1 MQSHVRLRRS
11 RGRLLALLVGAAV
24 VLPPWIVYLAVSLP
38 DEHDSE
44 QWKLVWVG
52 FDIALLACLVAAG
65 WLGARRR
72 RRAVPVLVAT
82 ATLMLCDAWFD
93 VMLSWHA
100 ADWWT
105 SVVMAV
111 VVEVPL
117 AVFLFVRAHL
127 LLAVPKR
134 RHAVTARDIR
144 EVLAHPLRQRI
155 MAELDETGVTA
166 EAVAQALG
174 LDRRLAEDHLD
185 QLVRAGFAQAKE
197 NRWATVGQDLRM
209 PERDQ
214 LDPADHELFDRFLD
228 RRAAEE
234 VAQFAALRP
243 RFRYPDEWH
252 LGSRGGL
259 RLTSAELAEFFED
272 YLELLTWY
280 AFRHEATPPG
290 AREMALR
297 FYAVPRADMLGALSP
312 DARSSYR

>member
-1 MQSHVRLRRS
+1 MQSHVRIRRS
-11 RGRLLALLVGAAV
+11 RWRLLALLVGAAIF
-24 VLPPWIVYLAVSLP
+24 LPPWIVYLAVSLP
-38 DEHDSE
+38 DQHDSE

-93 VMLSWHA
+93 VMLSWHSP
-100 ADWWT
+100 DWWT

-111 VVEVPL
+111 AVEVPL

-134 RHAVTARDIR
+134 RHTITARDIR

-155 MAELDETGVTA
+155 MAELDETGVPA
-166 EAVAQALG
+166 GAVADAIG
-174 LDRRLAEDHLD
+174 LDRHLVEEHLD
-185 QLVRAGFAQAKE
+185 QLAHAGFARTTQQG
-197 NRWATVGQDLRM
+197 WATVGQDLRM

-228 RRAAEE
+228 QRAAEE

-252 LGSRGGL
+252 LASRGGL
-259 RLTSAELAEFFED
+259 RLTREELAEFFED
-272 YLELLTWY
+272 YLELVTWY
-280 AFRHEATPPG
+280 AFRHESPPPG
-290 AREMALR
+290 ATEMALR
-297 FYAVPRADMLGALSP
+297 FYAVPRADMLEALSP
-312 DARSSYR
+312 EARSSYR

>member
-38 DEHDSE
+38 DQHDSE

-72 RRAVPVLVAT
+72 RRAVPVLVAN

-134 RHAVTARDIR
+134 RHTVTARDIR

-174 LDRRLAEDHLD
+174 LDRRLAVRVADLRAAGRPGY
-185 QLVRAGFAQAKE
+185 LVAPVQRGHEKRGGTRRAGRGTGARRTVVVVCLGHLRHSEGGAGAEHGCGGDRRRQPGTLRAEHGFLPLHWRPMRQQRHPHE
-197 NRWATVGQDLRM
+197 NRIWNGSSLCQDL
-209 PERDQ
+209 
-214 LDPADHELFDRFLD
+214 F
-228 RRAAEE
+228 RR
-234 VAQFAALRP
+234 VA
-243 RFRYPDEWH
+243 
-252 LGSRGGL
+252 
-259 RLTSAELAEFFED
+259 
-272 YLELLTWY
+272 
-280 AFRHEATPPG
+280 
-290 AREMALR
+290 
-297 FYAVPRADMLGALSP
+297 
-312 DARSSYR
+312 